1 MAESVEINLR
11 QRLAAPATEVNALA
25 GIVLAAGA
33 SRRMGSPKALL
44 EFQGET
50 FLDRLIG
57 GLNDVCTETIVVLG
71 YHADLIRGRLAR
83 SARFVVNPDPD
94 RGQLTSL
101 QCGLAAI
108 SGVAAGVLFSPLD
121 FPAVRPETIEL
132 LAGAFVHRDA
142 VAELVIPRFHGRRG
156 HPVLAAAALIPEF
169 LALPET
175 AAARDVV
182 RRHDAGIRYVE
193 VDDAGVVT
201 DIDTQEDYRRLLD
214 SQGVMHP

>member
-1 MAESVEINLR
+1 M
-11 QRLAAPATEVNALA
+11 NALA

-57 GLNDVCTETIVVLG
+57 SLNEVCAETIVVLG

-108 SGVAAGVLFSPLD
+108 SGGAAGVLFTPLD
-121 FPAVRPETIEL
+121 FPAVRPETIAR

-142 VAELVIPRFHGRRG
+142 VAELVIPSFHGRRG
-156 HPVLAAAALIPEF
+156 HPVLAASALIPEF

-214 SQGVMHP
+214 SQGVVHP